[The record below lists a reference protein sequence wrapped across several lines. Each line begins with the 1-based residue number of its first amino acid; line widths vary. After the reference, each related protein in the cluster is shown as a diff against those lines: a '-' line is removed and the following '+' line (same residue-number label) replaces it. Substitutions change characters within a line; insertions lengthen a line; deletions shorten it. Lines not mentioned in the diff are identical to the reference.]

1 MLIGIEHDNRIGQDV
16 SGIFTLDFVYQEG
29 EVDVKDI
36 IIENHNVP
44 GPLRNKLPQMFP
56 QSAKSA
62 EIPQV
67 IGKPPTSLALPQPPV
82 SRPRGISLD

>member
-44 GPLRNKLPQMFP
+44 GPA
-56 QSAKSA
+56 AK
-62 EIPQV
+62 
-67 IGKPPTSLALPQPPV
+67 
-82 SRPRGISLD
+82 